1 MRLVAQDI
9 SCERGGRLIF
19 EGLNFTL
26 EQGELLELRGANGAG
41 KSSLLRLIAGL
52 NQSPTGSLTLEEAL
66 AGTSV
71 AENCH
76 YIGHA
81 DANKSALTLRQN
93 LNFWAA
99 FLGNGDVNKGL
110 AAFDLASIAD
120 DPARL
125 LSSGQKRR
133 LSLARLA
140 TVERTLWLLDE
151 PTVGLDQNSTTKLN
165 DLLSTHLSSGGMA
178 IVATHTDLAITA
190 RKNLTL
196 KARA

>member
-19 EGLNFTL
+19 EGVNFTL

-52 NQSPTGSLTLEEAL
+52 NQSHAGSLALEQAPAE
-66 AGTSV
+66 TSV

-93 LNFWAA
+93 LSFWAA
-99 FLGNGDVNKGL
+99 FLGKGDVDKGL
-110 AAFDLASIAD
+110 AAFDLTSIAD
-120 DPARL
+120 EPARL

-140 TVERTLWLLDE
+140 TLERPLWLLDE
-151 PTVGLDQNSTTKLN
+151 PGVGLDQNSAQRLD
-165 DLLSTHLSSGGMA
+165 DLLKKHLDEGGMA
-178 IVATHTDLAITA
+178 IVATHTDLGLRAH
-190 RKNLTL
+190 KHLTL
-196 KARA
+196 QART

>member
-1 MRLVAQDI
+1 MRLIAKDI

-26 EQGELLELRGANGAG
+26 DQGELLELRGANGAG

-52 NQSPTGSLTLEEAL
+52 NQSRSGTLALEA
-66 AGTSV
+66 APADTSV
-71 AENCH
+71 SELSH

-81 DANKSALTLRQN
+81 EANKSALTLRQN
-93 LNFWAA
+93 LEFWAK
-99 FLGNGDVNKGL
+99 FLGNGKVGRGL
-110 AAFDLASIAD
+110 EAFDLTSIAD
-120 DPARL
+120 DPSRL

-140 TVERTLWLLDE
+140 VVSRPLWLLDE
-151 PTVGLDQNSTTKLN
+151 PTVGLDQNSIGKLN
-165 DLLSTHLSSGGMA
+165 ELLKKHLSEGGMA
-178 IVATHTDLAITA
+178 IVATHTDLDVKA
-190 RKNLTL
+190 RKHLTL

>member
-1 MRLVAQDI
+1 LRLVAKDL

-19 EGLNFTL
+19 EGVSFTL

-52 NQSPTGSLTLEEAL
+52 NDSRSGILTLEQAPAE
-66 AGTSV
+66 TSIP
-71 AENCH
+71 EHCH

-81 DANKSALTLRQN
+81 EATKPALTLRQN
-93 LNFWAA
+93 LGFWAG
-99 FLGNGDVNKGL
+99 FLGRGNVEKGL
-110 AAFDLASIAD
+110 AAFDLTAIAD

-140 TVERTLWLLDE
+140 TLERSLWLLDE
-151 PTVGLDQNSTTKLN
+151 PTVGLDQNSITRLN
-165 DLLSTHLSSGGMA
+165 DLLKRHLDNGGMA
-178 IVATHTDLAITA
+178 IVATHTELGLPAQ
-190 RKNLTL
+190 KHLTM

>member
-1 MRLVAQDI
+1 LRLVAKDI

-19 EGLNFTL
+19 EGLDFTL
-26 EQGELLELRGANGAG
+26 EPGELLELRGPNGAG

-52 NQSPTGSLTLEEAL
+52 NESRSGSLTLHDVRSD
-66 AGTSV
+66 TSV
-71 AENCH
+71 AENSH

-81 DANKSALTLRQN
+81 EANKSALTLRQN
-93 LNFWAA
+93 LAFWAA
-99 FLGNGDVNKGL
+99 FLGKGNVEHGL
-110 AAFDLASIAD
+110 AAFDLTAIAD

-140 TVERTLWLLDE
+140 TVERSLWLLDE
-151 PTVGLDQNSTTKLN
+151 PTVGLDQNSTGKLN
-165 DLLSTHLSSGGMA
+165 DLLKSHLDTGGMA
-178 IVATHTDLAITA
+178 IVATHTDLGIKA
-190 RKNLTL
+190 KKHLTL

>member
-19 EGLNFTL
+19 EGLSFSL

-52 NQSPTGSLTLEEAL
+52 NQSPTGSLVLEQASAESSL
-66 AGTSV
+66 AES
-71 AENCH
+71 CH

-81 DANKSALTLRQN
+81 EANKSALTLRQN
-93 LNFWAA
+93 LNFWST
-99 FLGNGDVNKGL
+99 FFGNGNVERGL
-110 AAFDLASIAD
+110 AAFDLTSIAD

-140 TVERTLWLLDE
+140 TVERKLWLLDE
-151 PTVGLDQNSTTKLN
+151 PTVGLDQNSTSKLN
-165 DLLSTHLSSGGMA
+165 DLLQSHLSSGGMA
-178 IVATHTDLAITA
+178 IVATHADLGIKAK
-190 RKNLTL
+190 KNLAL
-196 KARA
+196 KART

>member
-52 NQSPTGSLTLEEAL
+52 NQSRTGSLTLEQAPTE
-66 AGTSV
+66 TSV
-71 AENCH
+71 AENSH

-93 LNFWAA
+93 LAFWAT
-99 FLGNGDVNKGL
+99 FLGNGDIDRGL
-110 AAFDLASIAD
+110 AAFDLTSIAD

-140 TVERTLWLLDE
+140 TVERALWLLDE
-151 PTVGLDQNSTTKLN
+151 PTVGLDQNSTGKLN
-165 DLLSTHLSSGGMA
+165 ILLKKHLSEGGMA
-178 IVATHTDLAITA
+178 IVATHTDLGVTA
-190 RKNLTL
+190 KKSLTL

>member
-19 EGLNFTL
+19 EGLSFSL

-52 NQSPTGSLTLEEAL
+52 NQSPTGSLALEQASPESSL
-66 AGTSV
+66 

-93 LNFWAA
+93 LSFWAA
-99 FLGNGDVNKGL
+99 FMGDGDVEKGL
-110 AAFDLASIAD
+110 KAFDLASIAD
-120 DPARL
+120 DPTRL

-151 PTVGLDQNSTTKLN
+151 PTVGLDQNSTSKLN
-165 DLLSTHLSSGGMA
+165 ELLHSHLSTGGMA
-178 IVATHTDLAITA
+178 IVATHADLGVKAK
-190 RKNLTL
+190 KNLTL

>member
-1 MRLVAQDI
+1 LRLIAKDI

-19 EGLNFTL
+19 EGLSFTL
-26 EQGELLELRGANGAG
+26 EAGELLELRGANGAG

-52 NQSPTGSLTLEEAL
+52 NQSRSGTMVLEDAPPDS
-66 AGTSV
+66 SV
-71 AENCH
+71 SELSH

-93 LNFWAA
+93 LDFWAK
-99 FLGNGDVNKGL
+99 FLGNGKVEHGL
-110 AAFDLASIAD
+110 AAFDLDAIAD

-140 TVERTLWLLDE
+140 VVSRPLWLLDE
-151 PTVGLDQNSTTKLN
+151 PTVGLDQNSVGKLN
-165 DLLSTHLSSGGMA
+165 ELLKTHLSEGGMA
-178 IVATHTDLAITA
+178 LVATHADLDVKT
-190 RKNLTL
+190 KKHLTL

>member
-26 EQGELLELRGANGAG
+26 DPGELMELRGANGAG
-41 KSSLLRLIAGL
+41 KSSLLRLVAGL
-52 NQSPTGSLTLEEAL
+52 NQSPSGSLKLEQAHDE
-66 AGTSV
+66 TSV
-71 AENCH
+71 AENSH

-93 LNFWAA
+93 LSFWAA
-99 FLGNGDVNKGL
+99 FLGNGDVDKGL

-133 LSLARLA
+133 LSLSRLA

-151 PTVGLDQNSTTKLN
+151 PTVGLDQNSTDKLN
-165 DLLSTHLSSGGMA
+165 DLLKKHLANGGMA
-178 IVATHTDLAITA
+178 IIATHADLGIKAQ
-190 RKNLTL
+190 KNLTL
-196 KARA
+196 KART

>member
-19 EGLNFTL
+19 EGLSFSL

-52 NQSPTGSLTLEEAL
+52 NKSPTGSLALEPAPES
-66 AGTSV
+66 TV
-71 AENCH
+71 PENCH

-81 DANKSALTLRQN
+81 EANKTALTLRQN
-93 LNFWAA
+93 LNFWSA
-99 FLGNGDVNKGL
+99 FFGNGNVGRGL
-110 AAFDLASIAD
+110 AAFDLTSIAD
-120 DPARL
+120 DPTRL

-140 TVERTLWLLDE
+140 TIERTLWLLDE

-165 DLLSTHLSSGGMA
+165 ELLQNHLSSGGMA
-178 IVATHTDLAITA
+178 IVATHADLGIKAK
-190 RKNLTL
+190 KNLTL

>member
-1 MRLVAQDI
+1 MRLIAQDI

-19 EGLNFTL
+19 DALNFTL

-52 NQSPTGSLTLEEAL
+52 NQSRTGTLILEGAPADASVPELSL
-66 AGTSV
+66 
-71 AENCH
+71 

-93 LNFWAA
+93 LDFWAK
-99 FLGNGDVNKGL
+99 FLGNGKVAQGL
-110 AAFDLASIAD
+110 AAFDLEAIAD

-140 TVERTLWLLDE
+140 VVSRPLWLLDE
-151 PTVGLDQNSTTKLN
+151 PTVGLDQNSIGKLN
-165 DLLSTHLSSGGMA
+165 ALLKTHLGEGGMA
-178 IVATHTDLAITA
+178 IVATHTDLDVKA
-190 RKNLTL
+190 KKHLTL

>member
-1 MRLVAQDI
+1 MRLVAHDI

-19 EGLNFTL
+19 EGLSFTL

-52 NQSPTGSLTLEEAL
+52 NQSRTGSLALEQAPAE
-66 AGTSV
+66 TSV

-81 DANKSALTLRQN
+81 EANKSVLTLRQN
-93 LNFWAA
+93 LNFWAT
-99 FLGNGDVNKGL
+99 FLGNGNIEKGL
-110 AAFDLASIAD
+110 EAFDLTSIAD

-151 PTVGLDQNSTTKLN
+151 PTVGLDQNSTGKLN
-165 DLLSTHLSSGGMA
+165 DLLKGHLSNGGMA
-178 IVATHTDLAITA
+178 IVATHTDLGITA
-190 RKNLTL
+190 KKHLTL

>member
-1 MRLVAQDI
+1 LRLVAQDI

-19 EGLNFTL
+19 EGLSFSL
-26 EQGELLELRGANGAG
+26 EQGELLELRGPNGAG

-52 NQSPTGSLTLEEAL
+52 NQSPTGSLALEPAPESSL
-66 AGTSV
+66 AES
-71 AENCH
+71 CH
-76 YIGHA
+76 YIGHVE
-81 DANKSALTLRQN
+81 ANKSALTLRQN
-93 LNFWAA
+93 LNFWSA
-99 FLGNGDVNKGL
+99 FLGNGNVERGL
-110 AAFDLASIAD
+110 AAFDLTSIAD

-151 PTVGLDQNSTTKLN
+151 PTVGLDQNSTSKLN
-165 DLLSTHLSSGGMA
+165 ELLHSHLSSGGMA
-178 IVATHTDLAITA
+178 IVATHADLGIKAK
-190 RKNLTL
+190 KNLTL

>member
-1 MRLVAQDI
+1 LRLIAKDI

-26 EQGELLELRGANGAG
+26 DQGELLELRGANGAG

-52 NQSPTGSLTLEEAL
+52 NQSRSGTLTLEA
-66 AGTSV
+66 APADTSV
-71 AENCH
+71 SELSH

-81 DANKSALTLRQN
+81 EANKSALTLRQN
-93 LNFWAA
+93 LEFWAK
-99 FLGNGDVNKGL
+99 FLGNGKVGRGL
-110 AAFDLASIAD
+110 EAFDLTSIAD

-140 TVERTLWLLDE
+140 VVSRPLWLLDE
-151 PTVGLDQNSTTKLN
+151 PTVGLDQNSIGKLN
-165 DLLSTHLSSGGMA
+165 ELLKKHLSEGGMA
-178 IVATHTDLAITA
+178 IVATHADLDIKA
-190 RKNLTL
+190 RKHLTL

>member
-1 MRLVAQDI
+1 LRLVAQDI

-19 EGLNFTL
+19 EGLSFSL
-26 EQGELLELRGANGAG
+26 EQGELLELRGPNGAG

-52 NQSPTGSLTLEEAL
+52 NKSPTGSLALEPAPES
-66 AGTSV
+66 TV
-71 AENCH
+71 PENCH

-81 DANKSALTLRQN
+81 EANKSALSLRQN
-93 LNFWAA
+93 LNFWSV
-99 FLGNGDVNKGL
+99 FLGNGNVERGL
-110 AAFDLASIAD
+110 AAFDLMSIAD
-120 DPARL
+120 EPARL

-151 PTVGLDQNSTTKLN
+151 PTVGLDQNSTSKLN
-165 DLLSTHLSSGGMA
+165 ELLHSHLSSGGMA
-178 IVATHTDLAITA
+178 IVATHADLGIKAK
-190 RKNLTL
+190 KNLTL